1 MQEYIETFQG
11 VIVPAPVLLKL
22 ENKKTYGT
30 VPDLDDEELAD
41 PDELERHV
49 LKEEYGP
56 ILLLP
61 IKAKRS
67 WLQPVVDET
76 GGLDY
81 GAFGTVDFL
90 RTLPEFNVS
99 RYKED
104 KLKEKLSDVL
114 ILFCIVSERIKSN
127 AKYLVLKYLRMGIID
142 FEHIVEEDMLA
153 LGKLYMRAR
162 RIQREMTELRKAAL
176 NRSKR
181 RLKVFLKS

>member
-22 ENKKTYGT
+22 ENKKTSGT

-41 PDELERHV
+41 PDELEQQV

-67 WLQPVVDET
+67 WLQPAVDEN

-90 RTLPEFNVS
+90 RTVPEFNAS

-114 ILFCIVSERIKSN
+114 ILFSIVSERIKGK

-142 FEHIVEEDMLA
+142 LEHIVDDDMLA
-153 LGKLYMRAR
+153 LGRLYLRVR
-162 RIQREMTELRKAAL
+162 RMQKEMAELRETSRHK
-176 NRSKR
+176 RER
-181 RLKVFLKS
+181 RLKAFLES